1 MKIEKY
7 LILPS
12 KRGAT
17 RTLAIGL
24 QNKLNF
30 VDFTFSVDDV
40 NIVVVDATNTDV
52 RINSCKVKT
61 HTSIEVENGCIEV
74 DGGQCESSN
83 AVPVVPL

>member
-30 VDFTFSVDDV
+30 VDFTFSVDHV
-40 NIVVVDATNTDV
+40 NIVAVDATNADV
-52 RINSCKVKT
+52 SINSGKVKT
-61 HTSIEVENGCIEV
+61 DTSIKI
-74 DGGQCESSN
+74 
-83 AVPVVPL
+83 